1 MFVGYTT
8 ARYSRDVSFIAARA
22 VNRPRAFVNRQIR
35 HTNRLE
41 K

>member
-1 MFVGYTT
+1 MMTGYTT
-8 ARYSRDVSFIAARA
+8 ARYSRDVSFIAGRA
-22 VNRPRAFVNRQIR
+22 VSRPRAFVNRPIR